1 MKYIKIVFF
10 ICAIHALFSL
20 KMSAQDKKV
29 SISATVLDGKG
40 NYVPGVTITSG
51 AIQPATTNDSGEFDV
66 TVDTNSL
73 LTIEATGYKSKT
85 VKATSDL
92 KSIVLEPREM
102 VQVAFNTV
110 EKADILGG
118 VSSVNIAKNLKS
130 NYTIYSLDNLSSY
143 IPGYHGNIWG
153 MNGKLV
159 LVDGVPRDEF
169 NVVPSE
175 IEDITVLKSV
185 ASLALYGSRAAKG
198 VVSITTK
205 RGAQQKNQ
213 FDVRINT
220 GIGDPKRYAE
230 YLDSAEYLTLYNE
243 ALRNDKIPAT
253 DAAYTSDADLANYA
267 SGKNPYRYPN
277 VDFYSSDNLKKY
289 AKRFEIVTEYTG
301 GNDIAQF
308 YVNVGNYNT
317 TTLLDIG
324 NGKKEGENRF
334 NIRGNLDVKL
344 NSMITSKINT
354 SVTFYDNNSAQGNF
368 WSSAATFKPNL
379 ISPLIPVSYLSK
391 ADATS
396 KAYIANSPYIID
408 GNFLGGTSAIPTNP
422 FADIYTKGT
431 IKGTTRKYQFDTS
444 LNFNLAKVLKGLTFD
459 TQFGIDYNT
468 SYSQNID
475 NNTYAVYTPTW
486 ATDADGDYIS
496 KLTKIGTDLNN
507 NSRSLDNA
515 YQRQTT
521 FFSGAFKYKF
531 DYDKVHNFSTILLAH
546 GYRLAE
552 SEVYH
557 AIANANLG
565 FQFNYNYKNKYYA
578 DFTQNMVHSARF
590 ADNQRNAFSPTVSV
604 GWRMSNEKFLSEATF
619 LDDLK
624 LTASAGIL
632 NTDLDY
638 NENAGYNLYR
648 TSYSTDNGSYFSW
661 QEGRQLRTTDVLRGD
676 NYDLGFEQR
685 KEFSLGLEA
694 SLFKNI
700 IQISAS
706 YFYNIL
712 SDIPTQNVN
721 AYPNFLSVTN
731 PSTSSFIPYTNYLA
745 DQREGFDLGISF
757 NKRINKVDLN
767 IGFVATYYDTKAYT
781 RNDVLFK
788 DAYQNREGK
797 PVDALFGLKSE
808 GFFSAADIAAMDNK
822 APGAHAPQA
831 FGSIKPG
838 SIKYADVNNDG
849 IVDNNDQVYLGK
861 GGFSGSPLTM
871 GLNVT
876 AKWNNFSLFVLANST
891 SGSYAYKNSSYY
903 WASGINAKYSAAMRD
918 RWTEATANTATYP
931 SLSTGNNGDNNFR
944 NSDFWLYKNDKINLA
959 RVQLSYDIPKSLI
972 AKTFMSNLG
981 FYANG
986 SDLLLIAKEK
996 NHMETN
1002 IGGYPQIRYYSI
1014 GLTAAF

>member
-1 MKYIKIVFF
+1 
-10 ICAIHALFSL
+10 
-20 KMSAQDKKV
+20 
-29 SISATVLDGKG
+29 
-40 NYVPGVTITSG
+40 
-51 AIQPATTNDSGEFDV
+51 
-66 TVDTNSL
+66 
-73 LTIEATGYKSKT
+73 
-85 VKATSDL
+85 
-92 KSIVLEPREM
+92 
-102 VQVAFNTV
+102 
-110 EKADILGG
+110 
-118 VSSVNIAKNLKS
+118 
-130 NYTIYSLDNLSSY
+130 
-143 IPGYHGNIWG
+143 

-159 LVDGVPRDEF
+159 LVDGIPRDEY

-175 IEDITVLKSV
+175 IEDITVLKSA
-185 ASLALYGSRAAKG
+185 ASVALYGSRAAKG

-205 RGAQQKNQ
+205 RGSEKKNR

-220 GIGDPKRYAE
+220 GIATPKRYAD
-230 YLDSAEYLTLYNE
+230 YLGSAEYLTLYNE
-243 ALRNDKIPAT
+243 ALRNDKIPTT

-267 SGKNPYRYPN
+267 SGTNPYRYPN

-289 AKRFEIVTEYTG
+289 ANRSEIVAEYTG

-317 TTLLDIG
+317 STLLDIG

-334 NIRGNLDVKL
+334 NIRGNLDIKL
-344 NSMITSKINT
+344 SSMITSKVNT

-368 WSSAATFKPNL
+368 WGNAATFKPNL
-379 ISPLIPVSYLSK
+379 VAPLIPVSYLSK
-391 ADATS
+391 ADAAS
-396 KAYIANSPYIID
+396 LAYIANSPFIID
-408 GNFLGGTSAIPTNP
+408 GNFLGGTTAIPTNP

-431 IKGTTRKYQFDTS
+431 IKGTTRKYQFDAS

-496 KLTKIGTDLNN
+496 KLTKIGSDLNN

-531 DYDKVHNFSTILLAH
+531 DYDKVHNFSTLLLFH

-557 AIANANLG
+557 AVANANLG

-590 ADNQRNAFSPTVSV
+590 AEKEQNAFSPTFSI
-604 GWRMSNEKFLSEATF
+604 GWRISNEKFLSESTF

-632 NTDLDY
+632 NSDLDY
-638 NENAGYNLYR
+638 DANTGYNLYR
-648 TSYSTDNGSYFSW
+648 TSYSSDNGSYFSW
-661 QEGRQLRTTDVLRGD
+661 QEGRQLRATDVVRGA
-676 NYDLGFEQR
+676 NPDLGFEQR
-685 KEFSLGLEA
+685 KEYSLGLEA
-694 SLFKNI
+694 SLFKNMV
-700 IQISAS
+700 QVSAS
-706 YFYNIL
+706 YFYNQLVNIPIL
-712 SDIPTQNVN
+712 DFN
-721 AYPNFLSVTN
+721 AYPSFLTDSQNTPIKTFV
-731 PSTSSFIPYTNYLA
+731 PYKNYLA
-745 DQREGFDLGISF
+745 DQRKGFDLGIT
-757 NKRINKVDLN
+757 INKKIQKVQLN
-767 IGFVATYYDTKAYT
+767 VGLVATYYETKAYT
-781 RNDVLFK
+781 RNDVLYK
-788 DAYQNREGK
+788 DDYQNRQGK

-808 GFFSAADIAAMDNK
+808 GFFSAADIAAMDSK
-822 APGAHAPQA
+822 APGAHASQA

-838 SIKYADVNNDG
+838 SIKYVDVNNDG
-849 IVDNNDQVYLGK
+849 VVDNNDQVYLGR
-861 GGFSGSPLTM
+861 GGYSGAPLTM

-903 WASGINAKYSAAMRD
+903 WASGINAKYSDAMRG
-918 RWTEATANTATYP
+918 RWTEATAETATYP

-944 NSDFWLYKNDKINLA
+944 NSDFWLYKNDRISLS
-959 RVQLSYDIPKSLI
+959 RVQLSYDIPKTLLT
-972 AKTFMSNLG
+972 KTFMSNLG
-981 FYANG
+981 VYANG

-996 NHMETN
+996 NHMET
-1002 IGGYPQIRYYSI
+1002 IVGGTPQVRYYSI